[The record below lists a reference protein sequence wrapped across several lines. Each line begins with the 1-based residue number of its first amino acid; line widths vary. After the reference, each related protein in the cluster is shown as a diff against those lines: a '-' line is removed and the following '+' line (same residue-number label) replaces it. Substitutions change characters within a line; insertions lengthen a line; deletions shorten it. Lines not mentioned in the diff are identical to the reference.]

1 MMIKK
6 KKKIKKTQNK
16 KKNKIIN
23 QNKMYRKK
31 EVEDVLNEFSFLVCI
46 TLKWITLE
54 FLA

>member
-1 MMIKK
+1 MTKK
-6 KKKIKKTQNK
+6 KKKIKKNQNK

-46 TLKWITLE
+46 TLKWIALE
-54 FLA
+54 LFA